1 MMTTYRLVQL
11 IEEDAAEMASGL
23 VNKIERDPGAAGY
36 LEHVPAPELWKRV
49 HEIYRNLGEWLFS
62 RTPSEVERRYR
73 EIGERRAQQGLPLSQ
88 LLHVILATK
97 EYLWEYV
104 RAHRHP
110 VEPAAEVQADLELQ
124 LQLDQFYSR
133 AVVFAAAGYE
143 ERAEKLTP
151 RTLVGAH

>member
-1 MMTTYRLVQL
+1 MITTYRLVQL

-36 LEHVPAPELWKRV
+36 LDHVPPPELWKRV
-49 HEIYRNLGEWLFS
+49 HEIYRHLGEWLFS
-62 RTPSEVERRYR
+62 STPGEVEHRYR
-73 EIGERRAQQGLPLSQ
+73 EIGARRADQGLPLSQ

-97 EYLWEYV
+97 EFLWEYV
-104 RAHRHP
+104 RAQRHP
-110 VEPAAEVQADLELQ
+110 VEPAAEVLADLELE

-143 ERAEKLTP
+143 ERAEKLQP
-151 RTLVGAH
+151 RTLMGAR

>member
-23 VNKIERDPGAAGY
+23 VNKIERDPSVAGY
-36 LEHVPAPELWKRV
+36 LDHVPAPELWKRV
-49 HEIYRNLGEWLFS
+49 HETYRHLGEWLYS
-62 RTPSEVERRYR
+62 ATPEEAEHRYR
-73 EIGERRAQQGLPLSQ
+73 QIGARRAEQSLPLSQ

-124 LQLDQFYSR
+124 LQLDRFYSR

-143 ERAEKLTP
+143 ERVEKLKLQ
-151 RTLVGAH
+151 TLVAVH